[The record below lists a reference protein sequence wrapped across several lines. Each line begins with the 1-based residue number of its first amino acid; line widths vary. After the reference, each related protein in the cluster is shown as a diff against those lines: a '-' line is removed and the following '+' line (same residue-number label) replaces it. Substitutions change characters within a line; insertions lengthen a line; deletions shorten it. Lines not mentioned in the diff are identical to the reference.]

1 LRRNHKKNVTVRNPC
16 SYRKNIRNIA
26 TKGCAWHI
34 FAYIKRPG
42 RPDQT
47 RNKNWKVG
55 EKMGEVIVSMKDIVK
70 TFPGVKALD
79 HVNFELRSGEVMA
92 LLGENGAG
100 KSTLMKILSGVYTK
114 DSGTMTI
121 FGTEY
126 DNLTP
131 KQAQAVGVAII
142 HQELNMCRHL
152 SVAENMFL
160 GREKVNGIVLND
172 REMEA
177 EAAKILGDLKI
188 DIDPRQT
195 VGDLPVSKQQMVEIA
210 KALSIHAKILIM
222 DEPTSSLTA
231 KEIEEL
237 FRIIRQLKADGCGIV
252 YISHRLEELKAI
264 VDRVTIMRDG
274 QYITDGNFADMT
286 MEQIIANMVG
296 REIKE
301 QFPRVSC
308 PKGKKIFE
316 VKNLNAGH
324 LVRDI
329 NFSLYEGEIVGFA
342 GLMGAGRTETT
353 RAIFGVDPKT
363 SGEIWLDGKEVKITC
378 PMDAIKAGIVLAPE
392 DRKKD
397 GLCTKL
403 SIRHNL
409 ALPNLDLICSK
420 LGVISSKKE
429 DDLCEKAVKDLL
441 IKTPTVEVNAGNLSG
456 GNQQKVVVGKWL
468 ARNSRVVIFDEP
480 TRGIDVGAKVEIYNL
495 MNQLKKQGIAVMF
508 VSSEMPEV
516 LGIADRVIVMCDGKI
531 TGEVMAKETSQN
543 EVLKFAT
550 EFEKKQQVS

>member
-1 LRRNHKKNVTVRNPC
+1 MQNSC
-16 SYRKNIRNIA
+16 
-26 TKGCAWHI
+26 KGSRQKA
-34 FAYIKRPG
+34 
-42 RPDQT
+42 
-47 RNKNWKVG
+47 G

-126 DNLTP
+126 ENLTP
-131 KQAQAVGVAII
+131 KQAQTVGVAII

-231 KEIEEL
+231 KEIDEL
-237 FRIIRQLKADGCGIV
+237 FRIICQLKAYTCGKP
-252 YISHRLEELKAI
+252 YPEERLEELKAI

-274 QYITDGNFADMT
+274 QYITDGNFKDMT
-286 MEQIIANMVG
+286 MDQIIANMVG

-363 SGEIWLDGKEVKITC
+363 SGEIFLDGKEVKISC

-420 LGVISSKKE
+420 LGVISRKQE

-516 LGIADRVIVMCDGKI
+516 LGIADRVIVMCDGRI
-531 TGEVMAKETSQN
+531 TGEVIAKETTQN

-550 EFEKKQQVS
+550 EFEQKKAVG

>member
-1 LRRNHKKNVTVRNPC
+1 MRRNHKKNVTVRNPC

-47 RNKNWKVG
+47 RNKNWKAG

-131 KQAQAVGVAII
+131 KQAQTVGVAII

-152 SVAENMFL
+152 SVTENMFL